1 MIRIISKVL
10 NIMNMKY
17 LLIFLSVLFW
27 LSCTKSENQN
37 QADQYMNEVIS
48 ETYNDLY
55 LPDLEPVDITT
66 LLKYRNDK
74 TILKKHPNN
83 PISSVIGDSI
93 TVGNIALWTIE
104 SIRISELNG
113 DTSKFE
119 RYPSLN
125 PIIRDKTTEITNLFE
140 LQDRVANIYNNW
152 WGTTDL
158 SVSERILINPLE
170 STNYRW
176 F

>member
-1 MIRIISKVL
+1 MKIKIIL
-10 NIMNMKY
+10 
-17 LLIFLSVLFW
+17 LSVLIW
-27 LSCTKSENQN
+27 TSCNKSENQN
-37 QADQYMNEVIS
+37 QAEQYMNMVIS
-48 ETYNDLY
+48 ETYDEFY
-55 LPDLEPVDITT
+55 LPDLEPIDIST

-74 TILKKHPNN
+74 TILEKHPTN
-83 PISSVIGDSI
+83 PISSMIGDNI

-113 DTSKFE
+113 DTNKFE

-125 PIIRDKTTEITNLFE
+125 PMIKDSTNVITDIFI
-140 LQDRVANIYNNW
+140 LQDKVADIYYNW
-152 WGTTDL
+152 WNNTELT
-158 SVSERILINPLE
+158 VNERININPLE

>member
-1 MIRIISKVL
+1 MKFKIIL
-10 NIMNMKY
+10 
-17 LLIFLSVLFW
+17 LSVLIW
-27 LSCTKSENQN
+27 TACKKSENQN
-37 QADQYMNEVIS
+37 QADQYMNMVIS
-48 ETYNDLY
+48 ETYNEVY
-55 LPDLEPVDITT
+55 LPDLEPIDITE
-66 LLKYRNDK
+66 LLKYRNNK

-83 PISSVIGDSI
+83 PISSLIGDSI

-125 PIIRDKTTEITNLFE
+125 PIIIDTSKTISDVFE
-140 LQDRVANIYNNW
+140 LQDKVADIYYDWWNN
-152 WGTTDL
+152 DDF
-158 SVSERILINPLE
+158 SVSEKINIDPLKT
-170 STNYRW
+170 TNYRW

>member
-1 MIRIISKVL
+1 M
-10 NIMNMKY
+10 
-17 LLIFLSVLFW
+17 
-27 LSCTKSENQN
+27 
-37 QADQYMNEVIS
+37 VIS
-48 ETYNDLY
+48 ETYDDFF
-55 LPDLEPVDITT
+55 LPDLEPIDIST

-74 TILKKHPNN
+74 TILEKFPTN
-83 PISSVIGDSI
+83 PISSMIGDNI

-113 DTSKFE
+113 DTNQFE

-125 PIIRDKTTEITNLFE
+125 PMIIDTTNTITDIFI
-140 LQDRVANIYNNW
+140 LQDNVASIYYNW
-152 WGTTDL
+152 WNNTELT
-158 SVSERILINPLE
+158 VSERININPLE